1 MVVEFDVDLG
11 RGAVLHGYDTG
22 EGHRAVMWH
31 HGTPNVGAPPEPLFG
46 LCQEL
51 GLRWISYDRPGY
63 GGSSRLANRD
73 IASAA
78 RFAAAIADDRG
89 IDQFAVVGHSG
100 GGPHALACAAL
111 LTDRVRA
118 VVSAA
123 GLAPFDGSDPGWFA
137 GMYRG
142 GGAELR
148 AAVVG
153 PAELAAVLQS
163 GDFDPEMFTQSDH
176 QALTGDWNWL
186 NSVVGPALQ
195 NGPGGM
201 IDDDLAY
208 VRSWGFDPAS
218 ITAPTLILHGAQD
231 RIVPISH
238 GERLAAM
245 IPSARTI
252 WGPTDGHLSVLQSV
266 PDALRWISRL
276 R

>member
-1 MVVEFDVDLG
+1 MVVEFDVALG
-11 RGAVLHGYDTG
+11 NGAVLHGYDSSD
-22 EGHRAVMWH
+22 GHLAVMWH
-31 HGTPNVGAPPEPLFG
+31 HGTPNIGAPPEPLFG
-46 LCQEL
+46 LSQEL

-111 LTDRVRA
+111 LPDRVRA

-123 GLAPFDGSDPGWFA
+123 GLAPLDATDPGWFT
-137 GMYRG
+137 GMYPG
-142 GGAELR
+142 GEAELR
-148 AAVVG
+148 AAVAG

-163 GDFDPEMFTQSDH
+163 GDFDPEMFTQPDH
-176 QALTGDWNWL
+176 RALTGDWNWL

-208 VRSWGFDPAS
+208 VRSWGFDPTS
-218 ITAPTLILHGAQD
+218 IAVPALILHGAQD

-238 GERLAAM
+238 GERLAAT
-245 IPSARTI
+245 IPSARAI
-252 WGPTDGHLSVLQSV
+252 WGPADGHLSVLQSI
-266 PDALRWISRL
+266 PNALRWISRL
-276 R
+276 

>member
-1 MVVEFDVDLG
+1 MVVEFDVNLG
-11 RGAVLHGYDTG
+11 SGALLHGYDTG
-22 EGHRAVMWH
+22 EGHLAVMWH
-31 HGTPNVGAPPEPLFG
+31 HGTPNIGTPPEPLFG
-46 LCQEL
+46 LSQEL

-111 LTDRVRA
+111 LPDRVRG

-123 GLAPFDGSDPGWFA
+123 GLAPFDATDSDWFA
-137 GMYRG
+137 GMYHG
-142 GGAELR
+142 GGTELR
-148 AAVVG
+148 AAVAG

-163 GDFDPEMFTQSDH
+163 GDFDPEMFTASDH
-176 QALTGDWNWL
+176 RALTGDWKWL

-208 VRSWGFDPAS
+208 VRTWGFDPTS
-218 ITAPTLILHGAQD
+218 IAVPALIMHGAQD

-238 GERLAAM
+238 GEALVAM
-245 IPSARTI
+245 IPSARAI

-276 R
+276 